1 MAALAWPGLT
11 SHDAPPLPVDAPTS
25 ADFLLFEIL
34 MRLAVLFTLPFTI
47 LVLIGAAPDGPQ
59 AANVLD
65 ASRTAVTPEDIY
77 GPLYRA
83 VELARVFPDSK
94 TLADMIPREQ
104 PDAIMAAYRSESP
117 QGHDA
122 LAAFVAKHFRKQGD
136 PDEQKLSMRGQIKA
150 LWPALARPPLV
161 VTSGSS
167 LLQLRFAYVVAGG
180 RFQEIYYWDSY
191 FTMLGLKTDGEQ
203 PLIESMLSN
212 FVSLVERYGHIPNGT
227 RTYYL
232 SRSQPPFL
240 ALMMDLS
247 DTHDPALDHQRLDA
261 LKAEHAYWMAGATCL
276 DASGACQH
284 VVKMPDGSLLN
295 RYWDARDTPRDESY
309 AEDVATTAAA
319 APRPVNRD
327 LRAGTESGWDYS
339 SRWLKDGKTL
349 ATIHTTDIVP
359 IDLNSLLWNLEKSIA
374 RRCAALG
381 DTLCAADFEKQA
393 DTRRVAMAK
402 YLWSAKDSRFADWDR
417 SVAKPTAS
425 ISAAILYP
433 LFVGLATPEQADATA
448 TLTEAELLGPGGLR
462 TTTLRTGQQWDG
474 PNGWAPLLWI
484 GVHGL
489 DRYGKSAL
497 ADGLAQRWVKMV
509 SSVYAC
515 TGRLVEKYN
524 VESGQIGDGGEY
536 PVQDGFGWTNGVTR
550 ALLDRQSIDLSLV
563 TACTKP
569 E

>member
-1 MAALAWPGLT
+1 
-11 SHDAPPLPVDAPTS
+11 
-25 ADFLLFEIL
+25 
-34 MRLAVLFTLPFTI
+34 MRSTPLFTLLFTS
-47 LVLIGAAPDGPQ
+47 LALLGATLNAPQ
-59 AANVLD
+59 AANMLE
-65 ASRTAVTPEDIY
+65 ASRTADTPEDIY

-83 VELARVFPDSK
+83 VQLARVFPDSK

-104 PDAIMAAYRSESP
+104 PDAIMAAYRSENP

-122 LAAFVAKHFRKQGD
+122 LAVFVAKHFRKQGD
-136 PDEQKLSMRGQIKA
+136 PDQQSVPMRAHIKA
-150 LWPALARPPLV
+150 LWPMFVKPPV
-161 VTSGSS
+161 AVTSGSS
-167 LLQLRFAYVVAGG
+167 LLQLPFAYVVAGD
-180 RFQEIYYWDSY
+180 RYQELYYWDSY

-212 FVSLVERYGHIPNGT
+212 FVSLVERYGHVPNGT

-261 LKAEHAYWMAGATCL
+261 LKAEHAYWMVGATCL

-327 LRAGTESGWDYS
+327 LRAGAESGWDYS
-339 SRWLKDGKTL
+339 SRWLRDGKTL
-349 ATIHTTDIVP
+349 AAIHTTDIVP

-374 RRCAALG
+374 RRCAARG
-381 DTLCAADFEKQA
+381 DTACAADFEKQA
-393 DTRRVAMAK
+393 DTRKAAMAK
-402 YLWSAKDSRFADWDR
+402 YLWSAKNKRFADWDR
-417 SVAKPTAS
+417 SIAKPTAS

-448 TLTEAELLGPGGLR
+448 ELTEAELLGPGGLR
-462 TTTLRTGQQWDG
+462 TTTVRSGQQWDG

-484 GVHGL
+484 GVYGL

-497 ADGLAQRWVKMV
+497 ADELAERWVKTV
-509 SSVYAC
+509 SGFYAC

-524 VESGQIGDGGEY
+524 VENGGAGGGGEY

-550 ALLDRQSIDLSLV
+550 ALLDRPFIDRSLV
-563 TACTKP
+563 TACTRP
-569 E
+569 Q